1 MIHIR
6 LMYLQLR
13 AWFGVRMNS
22 SRVHKYTKAIPK
34 IGTHNFGFYPFF
46 LLIVFLHYFIGEF
59 YELLFDSSIWLE
71 NISRLCYISNIL
83 EYIHTHSFRIL
94 LLILAILVS
103 IVASEL
109 PFIKYLINFIAH
121 SLIHLWKVLIC
132 AEDLLQLSL
141 NPITVEQYME
151 YAKKYQQGKLF
162 FLKSAKVEELY
173 LSTPFISF

>member
-1 MIHIR
+1 MNY
-6 LMYLQLR
+6 YLTLVYDWKIYQDC
-13 AWFGVRMNS
+13 
-22 SRVHKYTKAIPK
+22 AIFQ
-34 IGTHNFGFYPFF
+34 IY
-46 LLIVFLHYFIGEF
+46 
-59 YELLFDSSIWLE
+59 
-71 NISRLCYISNIL
+71 SNI
-83 EYIHTHSFRIL
+83 YTHTVFQIL